1 MSADIAGTNIRPLA
15 PGQRARLLVA
25 DIDGGEPRLVHET
38 AASAL
43 EAPNW
48 TPDGRWLVFNQDG
61 LLLRIAADA
70 PGGSDGSGRP
80 DAPGPSRGPELIDT
94 GGITD
99 ANNDHVL
106 SPDGATIYLSAG
118 DGHIHAVPFAGGPA
132 RRVTNDQGPAHR
144 HGRGPFRHFLHGVS
158 PDGLTLAYV
167 GVEPY
172 GGDEWGYRNI
182 FTVPAAGGPDTR
194 LTDGPAAADG
204 PEFSPDGGWIYF
216 NSEHGAAVPGH
227 AQLFRMRA
235 ADGSG
240 LTRLTSDER
249 VNWFP
254 HLSPD
259 GRHVLYL
266 SFPPGTEGHPADR
279 DVIVRV
285 MDPEGRGGRDVL
297 AFHGGQGSLN
307 VNSWAPDSRRFAY
320 VDYPFGG

>member
-1 MSADIAGTNIRPLA
+1 MTITAAGTNIRPLA
-15 PGQRARLLVA
+15 PGQRARLLVG
-25 DIDGGEPRLVHET
+25 DIDGGAPRLVHQT
-38 AASAL
+38 TGSAL

-70 PGGSDGSGRP
+70 TYQGPGAGP
-80 DAPGPSRGPELIDT
+80 APEVIDT

-99 ANNDHVL
+99 ANNDHVI
-106 SPDGATIYLSAG
+106 SPDGRTLYLSAG
-118 DGHIHAVPFAGGPA
+118 DGHIHAVPLAGGPA
-132 RRVTNDQGPAHR
+132 RRVTNEPR
-144 HGRGPFRHFLHGVS
+144 PGPFRHFLHGVS
-158 PDGLTLAYV
+158 PDGRTLAYV

-182 FTVPAAGGPDTR
+182 FTLPAAGGPDTR
-194 LTDGPAAADG
+194 LTDSPAPADG
-204 PEFSPDGGWIYF
+204 PEFTPDGEWIYF
-216 NSEHGAAVPGH
+216 NSEHGATVPGH
-227 AQLFRMRA
+227 AQIFRMRP
-235 ADGSG
+235 DGSG

-259 GRHVLYL
+259 GRHVLYI

-279 DVIVRV
+279 EVVLRL
-285 MDPEGRGGRDVL
+285 MDPLGAARRDVL
-297 AFHGGQGSLN
+297 AFTGGQGSLN

-320 VDYPFGG
+320 VDYPADAAG

>member
-1 MSADIAGTNIRPLA
+1 MTITGKGTNVRPLA

-38 AASAL
+38 SDSAL

-48 TPDGRWLVFNQDG
+48 SPDGRWLVFNQDG
-61 LLLRIAADA
+61 LLLRIAAE
-70 PGGSDGSGRP
+70 GSG
-80 DAPGPSRGPELIDT
+80 AGPEVIDT

-106 SPDGATIYLSAG
+106 SPDGRTLYLSAG
-118 DGHIHAVPFAGGPA
+118 DGHIHAVPFGGGPA
-132 RRVTNDQGPAHR
+132 RRVTNDRGP
-144 HGRGPFRHFLHGVS
+144 GPFRHFLHGIS
-158 PDGLTLAYV
+158 PDGRTLAYV

-194 LTDGPAAADG
+194 LTDSPAPADG
-204 PEFSPDGGWIYF
+204 PEFSPDGAHLYF
-216 NSEHGAAVPGH
+216 NSEHGATTPGH
-227 AQLFRMRA
+227 AQLFRMRP
-235 ADGSG
+235 DGTG

-259 GRHVLYL
+259 GRHVLYV

-279 DVIVRV
+279 EVILRRINP
-285 MDPEGRGGRDVL
+285 DGGTPRDVL
-297 AFHGGQGSLN
+297 ALFGGQGTLN

-320 VDYPFGG
+320 VDYPLT

>member
-1 MSADIAGTNIRPLA
+1 VTITGAGTNVRPLA
-15 PGQRARLLVA
+15 AGQRARLLVG
-25 DIDGGEPRLVHET
+25 DIDGGAPRLVHET
-38 AASAL
+38 ADSAL

-48 TPDGRWLVFNQDG
+48 SPDGRWLVFNQDG
-61 LLLRIAADA
+61 LLLRIPAEGGADEV
-70 PGGSDGSGRP
+70 
-80 DAPGPSRGPELIDT
+80 PEVIGT

-106 SPDGATIYLSAG
+106 SPDGGTVYLSAG

-132 RRVTNDQGPAHR
+132 RRVTNEHR
-144 HGRGPFRHFLHGVS
+144 PGPFRHFLHGVS
-158 PDGLTLAYV
+158 PDGRTLAYV

-194 LTDGPAAADG
+194 LTDGPAATDG
-204 PEFSPDGGWIYF
+204 PEFSPDGEWIWF
-216 NSEHGAAVPGH
+216 NSEHGAELPGH
-227 AQLFRMRA
+227 AQLFRMRP
-235 ADGSG
+235 DGSEQ
-240 LTRLTSDER
+240 TRMTSDER

-259 GRHVLYL
+259 GRHVLYI

-279 DVIVRV
+279 DVVLRV
-285 MDPEGRGGRDVL
+285 MDPQGHGRRDVL
-297 AFHGGQGSLN
+297 AFFGGQGSLN

-320 VDYPFGG
+320 VDYPVG

>member
-1 MSADIAGTNIRPLA
+1 MTITRAGTNIRPLA
-15 PGQRARLLVA
+15 PGQRARLMVA
-25 DIDGGEPRLVHET
+25 SVRDGDEGSPRVVHET
-38 AASAL
+38 TGSAL

-61 LLLRIAADA
+61 LLLRIAADVSW
-70 PGGSDGSGRP
+70 G
-80 DAPGPSRGPELIDT
+80 DAGPGPEIIDT

-106 SPDGATIYLSAG
+106 SPDGRTLYLSAG
-118 DGHIHAVPFAGGPA
+118 DGHIHAVPFEGGPA
-132 RRVTNDQGPAHR
+132 RRVTNEQAPGVFQ
-144 HGRGPFRHFLHGVS
+144 PFRHFLHGVS
-158 PDGLTLAYV
+158 PDGRTLAYV

-194 LTDGPAAADG
+194 LTDEPAPADG
-204 PEFSPDGGWIYF
+204 PEFSPDGAWIYF
-216 NSEHGAAVPGH
+216 NSEHGATVPGH
-227 AQLFRMRA
+227 AQLFRMRP
-235 ADGSG
+235 DGTG

-259 GRHVLYL
+259 GRHVLYI

-279 DVIVRV
+279 EVILRRI
-285 MDPEGRGGRDVL
+285 DPDGGAPRDVL
-297 AFHGGQGSLN
+297 SFFGGQGSLN
-307 VNSWAPDSRRFAY
+307 VNSWAPDSQHFAY
-320 VDYPFGG
+320 VDYPMI